1 MNTTDE
7 YTELCQEFV
16 RQQQLSFT
24 VKKIV
29 DCEHSR
35 WPNEQSV
42 RQLVG
47 KRAFFLQ
54 IQTHRHFLDEN
65 KQRFNE
71 LHKKRDAL
79 AAAVHEMDGKLANIP
94 DEASIMAKFKSAQ
107 KNLQIV
113 SSRNL
118 Q

>member
-35 WPNEQSV
+35 WPTEQNV

-47 KRAFFLQ
+47 KCRAVLKFEH
-54 IQTHRHFLDEN
+54 IVIPADEN

-71 LHKKRDAL
+71 LHKKRGAL
-79 AAAVHEMDGKLANIP
+79 AAAVREMDGKLANIP

-113 SSRNL
+113 SVF
-118 Q
+118 